1 MNEIVKAVQ
10 ARLWDMQDLPYRE
23 FQSKL
28 IPTVPLETIIGVRT
42 PALRKF
48 AKDFAKTPEAAE
60 FLQALPHQYYEENNL
75 HGFLIET
82 M

>member
-28 IPTVPLETIIGVRT
+28 IPTVPLETIIGRPDASTAKICEGFCQDTGSCRIFASVA
-42 PALRKF
+42 PPVLRGK
-48 AKDFAKTPEAAE
+48 
-60 FLQALPHQYYEENNL
+60 
-75 HGFLIET
+75 
-82 M
+82 